1 MNEVDQLL
9 ARLKNPPPPPRP
21 PEIDG
26 GRGPRDDDPMED
38 RVRKIE
44 STLAVIEAT
53 LPKLATN
60 DGVDS
65 RVSKAETKIIM
76 WVVGAV
82 VLTGVGGKFL
92 APSAPTP
99 APAAAAP
106 IILQMPAPASPQAP
120 APAPQIQPTAPA
132 AKP

>member
-1 MNEVDQLL
+1 MNEVDQLI

-92 APSAPTP
+92 APSAPTS
-99 APAAAAP
+99 APAAQPAP
-106 IILQMPAPASPQAP
+106 IILQVPAPASPQT
-120 APAPQIQPTAPA
+120 PAPQIQPTAPA
-132 AKP
+132 KP

>member
-1 MNEVDQLL
+1 MNEVEQII
-9 ARLKNPPPPPRP
+9 ARMKNPPPPPKP
-21 PEIDG
+21 PEVDG

-82 VLTGVGGKFL
+82 VLTGVGGRFL
-92 APSAPTP
+92 VPSAP
-99 APAAAAP
+99 APAVQPAP
-106 IILQMPAPASPQAP
+106 IILQVPSAMPAQTAPP
-120 APAPQIQPTAPA
+120 APRAQPPAPA